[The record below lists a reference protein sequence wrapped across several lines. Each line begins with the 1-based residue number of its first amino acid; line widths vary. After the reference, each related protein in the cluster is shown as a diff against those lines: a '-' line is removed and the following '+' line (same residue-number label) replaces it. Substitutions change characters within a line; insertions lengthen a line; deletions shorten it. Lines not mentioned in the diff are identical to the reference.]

1 MSESTPDSM
10 NQKYLAKLHRMV
22 AHLEAGQERA
32 FAKEL
37 DELTRERSD
46 EVFRTVRDLAENID
60 ERLESAWQ
68 ESRIAALTER
78 DLPTA
83 RTRLDYVIALT
94 DQAAHRTLSLV
105 EKGLSHVGHLTKASA
120 EMKGDLP
127 DGNAQDE
134 ERRQKQAETYI
145 DEVDEVLPKL
155 HRYLV
160 EITEAQAFQD
170 LTGQLIRRVVGLFEE
185 LESELSRMAGCDI
198 DDRAHPVASGE
209 EESIDRVDQEEVD
222 QIIKQLG
229 I

>member
-1 MSESTPDSM
+1 MSKATPESMT
-10 NQKYLAKLHRMV
+10 QKYLAKLHRMV

-37 DELTRERSD
+37 DDLARERSD

-60 ERLESAWQ
+60 EGLESAWQ

-105 EKGLSHVGHLTKASA
+105 EKGLSNVGHLTKASA
-120 EMKGDLP
+120 ELKHDLS
-127 DGNAQDE
+127 DDQQ
-134 ERRQKQAETYI
+134 RQQQNEVYI
-145 DEVDEVLPKL
+145 DEVDQVLPKL

-185 LESELSRMAGCDI
+185 LESELSRMAGCDSE
-198 DDRAHPVASGE
+198 DPGHRMPPGDE
-209 EESIDRVDQEEVD
+209 EPIDRVDQQEVD